1 MSFVIVTI
9 SHSKGSDDI
18 SDAYRD
24 EISERVHFYIR
35 ARSFD
40 VHPE

>member
-24 EISERVHFYIR
+24 EISERVHFNR